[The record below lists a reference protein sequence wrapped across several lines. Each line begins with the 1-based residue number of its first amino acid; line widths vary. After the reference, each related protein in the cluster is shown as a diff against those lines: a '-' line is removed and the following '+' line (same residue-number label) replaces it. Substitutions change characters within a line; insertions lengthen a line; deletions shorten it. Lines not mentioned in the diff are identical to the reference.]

1 MPPKPITPP
10 PQINAPIKREEIR
23 TSEDA
28 QGLLAE
34 SFKKNEEQATISQ
47 SQGQSSQDLD
57 LDAWLSQI
65 MAGNS
70 DPGPSTLL
78 TDLGALIPMANEAD
92 SLIEGA
98 DIEFFDYTAYFDA
111 DSTTVPE
118 LDQRPTLSP
127 ESHNDAT
134 TTPPSQTTAPAR
146 LGAKATEQNTA
157 GPGVPLTTTVKVED
171 VQIGTTNESD
181 YMSFF
186 GNAEFSYDGS
196 VEQLDEPWAIA

>member
-1 MPPKPITPP
+1 MPPKPVTPP
-10 PQINAPIKREEIR
+10 PQISAPIKREEIH

-28 QGLLAE
+28 QGLLVD

-47 SQGQSSQDLD
+47 NQGQSSQDLD

-65 MAGNS
+65 VAGSS

-78 TDLGALIPMANEAD
+78 TDLGTLIPMANDAE

-134 TTPPSQTTAPAR
+134 TTPPSQITAPAR
-146 LGAKATEQNTA
+146 PGVKATEQKAA
-157 GPGVPLTTTVKVED
+157 GSGASLTSTIKVED
-171 VQIGTTNESD
+171 IQIGTMNESD
-181 YMSFF
+181 YMNFF
-186 GNAEFSYDGS
+186 GNAEFSYDGT
-196 VEQLDEPWAIA
+196 VEQLDEPWAIS